1 MKITR
6 VETIV
11 LNLPMLIDGATPM
24 LGGRARTSID
34 MLLVRIDTD
43 AGITGWGEAFGHR
56 IFPATRAAIDTIL
69 GPMCIGRD
77 PSQIAA
83 INDEIQRVL
92 HGIGRSGPAIYAL
105 SGIDIA
111 LWDIAGKVAG
121 VPLYR
126 LLGGSPRADLPAY
139 ASLLRYGT
147 AEAVAH
153 YTEQALA
160 RGYRLIKLHEITVP
174 EVKAARDVA
183 GAAVP
188 IMIDTNCPWTVQ
200 QAVEMARRLAP
211 LDPHW
216 LEEPV
221 WPPENLAGLA
231 EVRARGGLATAAGEN
246 YGTIWEFRR
255 AFEAGAVT
263 YAQPSVTK
271 IGGVTEMRRVM
282 TLAETFGVQVVPHSA
297 YFGPG
302 LLASIH
308 CIAAMPASRSSRTR
322 RTSGRGSS
330 RRSTASPRCRPSPGS
345 SASIATSPTIH
356 SARRSTRSAA
366 ASRCPRATGSASTPT
381 RGYSTSCARASVV
394 ARPR

>member
-11 LNLPMLIDGATPM
+11 LTLPMQIDGATPM
-24 LGGRARTSID
+24 LGGRPRTSID
-34 MLLVRIDTD
+34 MLPVRIDTD

-56 IFPATRAAIDTIL
+56 IFPATRAVVDTIL
-69 GPMCIGRD
+69 GPMCVGRD

-83 INDEIQRVL
+83 INDETKRVL
-92 HGIGRSGPAIYAL
+92 PGIGRSGPAIYAL

-147 AEAVAH
+147 ADAVAF

-160 RGYRLIKLHEITVP
+160 RGYRYIKLHEITVP

-183 GAAVP
+183 GPGVP
-188 IMIDTNCPWTVQ
+188 IMVDTNCPWTVAE
-200 QAVEMARRLAP
+200 AVAMAHRLAP
-211 LDPHW
+211 LDLHW

-231 EVRARGGLATAAGEN
+231 EVRSRGGVPTAAGEN
-246 YGTIWEFRR
+246 HGAGWGVRR
-255 AFEAGAVT
+255 AFQAGAPPHRP
-263 YAQPSVTK
+263 PS
-271 IGGVTEMRRVM
+271 RD
-282 TLAETFGVQVVPHSA
+282 Q
-297 YFGPG
+297 
-302 LLASIH
+302 
-308 CIAAMPASRSSRTR
+308 
-322 RTSGRGSS
+322 
-330 RRSTASPRCRPSPGS
+330 
-345 SASIATSPTIH
+345 
-356 SARRSTRSAA
+356 
-366 ASRCPRATGSASTPT
+366 
-381 RGYSTSCARASVV
+381 
-394 ARPR
+394 

>member
-6 VETIV
+6 VETLV
-11 LNLPMLIDGATPM
+11 VNLPMVIDGATPM

-34 MLLVRIDTD
+34 MLLVRVETD

-56 IFPATRAAIDTIL
+56 IFHATRAAIDTLL
-69 GPMCIGRD
+69 GPMCVGRD
-77 PSQIAA
+77 PGQIAA
-83 INDEIQRVL
+83 LTDDLQRVL
-92 HGIGRSGPAIYAL
+92 HGVGRNGPTMYAL

-111 LWDIAGKVAG
+111 LWDIAGKAAG
-121 VPLYR
+121 LPLYR

-153 YTEQALA
+153 YTAQALG
-160 RGYRLIKLHEITVP
+160 RGYRHIKLHEITVP

-183 GAAVP
+183 GPGVP
-188 IMIDTNCPWTVQ
+188 IMLDTNCPWTVAE
-200 QAVEMARRLAP
+200 AVTMARRLAP
-211 LDPHW
+211 LDLHW

-231 EVRARGGLATAAGEN
+231 EVRAQGGIPTAAGEN
-246 YGTIWEFRR
+246 YGTAWEFRR
-255 AFEAGAVT
+255 AFEANAVT

-271 IGGVTEMRRVM
+271 IGGVTELRRVM
-282 TLAETFGVQVVPHSA
+282 TLAEAFGVEVVPHSA

-308 CIAAMPASRSSRTR
+308 CIAAMPRESLVERFYCDFVDNPLGEAIHPR
-322 RTSGRGSS
+322 RGRMAVPQG
-330 RRSTASPRCRPSPGS
+330 PGLGVDPDPKLLEKLRV
-345 SASIATSPTIH
+345 T
-356 SARRSTRSAA
+356 
-366 ASRCPRATGSASTPT
+366 C
-381 RGYSTSCARASVV
+381 
-394 ARPR
+394 

>member
-6 VETIV
+6 VETLV
-11 LNLPMLIDGATPM
+11 VNLPMVIDGATPM

-34 MLLVRIDTD
+34 MLLVRVETD

-56 IFPATRAAIDTIL
+56 IFHATRAAIDTLL
-69 GPMCIGRD
+69 GPMCLGRD
-77 PSQIAA
+77 PGQIAA
-83 INDEIQRVL
+83 LTDDLQRVL
-92 HGIGRSGPAIYAL
+92 HGVGRNGPAMYAL

-121 VPLYR
+121 LPLYR

-153 YTEQALA
+153 YTAQALG
-160 RGYRLIKLHEITVP
+160 RGYQHIKLHEITVS

-183 GAAVP
+183 GPRVP
-188 IMIDTNCPWTVQ
+188 IMLDTNCPWTVAE
-200 QAVEMARRLAP
+200 AVAMARRLAP
-211 LDPHW
+211 LDLHW

-231 EVRARGGLATAAGEN
+231 EVRARSGIPTAAGEN
-246 YGTIWEFRR
+246 YGTAWEFRR
-255 AFEAGAVT
+255 AFEAGALT

-271 IGGVTEMRRVM
+271 IGGVTELRRVM
-282 TLAETFGVQVVPHSA
+282 TLAEAFGVEVVPHSA

-308 CIAAMPASRSSRTR
+308 CIAAMARESLVERFYCDFDVNPLGEAIHPRQ
-322 RTSGRGSS
+322 GRIAVPQG
-330 RRSTASPRCRPSPGS
+330 PGLGVDPDPLLLEKLRP
-345 SASIATSPTIH
+345 I
-356 SARRSTRSAA
+356 
-366 ASRCPRATGSASTPT
+366 C
-381 RGYSTSCARASVV
+381 
-394 ARPR
+394 